1 MTDHKAAAKELLDS
15 YDAFLAAM
23 DMDDADMERFHDVCA
38 AMNFGAAAY
47 EAGHGHQAAHA
58 MGRAFL
64 LALID
69 PSHPDLDYLRA
80 DPKSGEVARMAAA
93 DLAVIVD
100 DSREP
105 SSE

>member
-1 MTDHKAAAKELLDS
+1 MPDHKPAVKELLDS

-23 DMDDADMERFHDVCA
+23 EMDDADMNRFHAVCDA
-38 AMNFGAAAY
+38 INFGAAAY
-47 EAGHGHQAAHA
+47 EAGEGHQAAHA

-69 PSHPDLDYLRA
+69 QSHPDLDYLRA

-93 DLAVIVD
+93 DLAMIIC
-100 DSREP
+100 DSKEG
-105 SSE
+105 

>member
-1 MTDHKAAAKELLDS
+1 MIDHVAPAKALLDS

-23 DMDDADMERFHDVCA
+23 EMDDADMERFNAVCA
-38 AMNFGAAAY
+38 AINFGAAAY
-47 EAGHGHQAAHA
+47 EAGHGHQAGHA

-80 DPKSGEVARMAAA
+80 NPKSGEVARLAAA
-93 DLAVIVD
+93 DLAAIVD
-100 DSREP
+100 DTKGQDA
-105 SSE
+105 

>member
-1 MTDHKAAAKELLDS
+1 MPDHKPAVKELLDS

-23 DMDDADMERFHDVCA
+23 EMDDADMERFHTVCA
-38 AMNFGAAAY
+38 AINFGAAAY
-47 EAGHGHQAAHA
+47 EAGSGHQAAHA

-69 PSHPDLDYLRA
+69 PAHPDLDYLRT
-80 DPKSGEVARMAAA
+80 DPKSGEVARIAAA

-100 DSREP
+100 DSKEP
-105 SSE
+105 HS